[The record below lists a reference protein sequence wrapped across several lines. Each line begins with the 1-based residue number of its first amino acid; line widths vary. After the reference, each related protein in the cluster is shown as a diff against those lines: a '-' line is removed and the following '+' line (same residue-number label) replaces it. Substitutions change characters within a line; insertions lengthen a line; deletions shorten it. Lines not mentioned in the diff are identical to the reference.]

1 MIALSR
7 DAAALV
13 RRLRH
18 EHGANAKGVMRIDVG
33 PGRRFENLMVSFAK
47 RPGLGEDVGR
57 SHDITISLAPG
68 LSRALD
74 GKVLEVIRTGEGE
87 KLFLRVGA
95 AEGLEG
101 RPDMTDRTRRDRELV
116 SIG

>member
-1 MIALSR
+1 MIELSR

-18 EHGANAKGVMRIDVG
+18 EHGADAKAVMRVVVG
-33 PGRRFENLMVSFAK
+33 PGRRFENLMVSFAN

-57 SHDITISLAPG
+57 SHDITISLEPG

-74 GKVLEVIRTGEGE
+74 GKVLGVIRTGEGE
-87 KLFLRVGA
+87 KLFLRLSA
-95 AEGLEG
+95 AGEVEW
-101 RPDMTDRTRRDRELV
+101 RPDTTDTTRRDRELV
-116 SIG
+116 TTG